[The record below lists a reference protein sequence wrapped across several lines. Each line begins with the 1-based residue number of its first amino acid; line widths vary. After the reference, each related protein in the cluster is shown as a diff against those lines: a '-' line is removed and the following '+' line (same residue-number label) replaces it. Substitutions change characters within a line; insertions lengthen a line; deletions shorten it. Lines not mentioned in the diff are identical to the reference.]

1 MQQQKQTTNQPTN
14 YKLPPQCYNLYLLK
28 TLFLYFTFFL
38 YFLQIICKASCFC
51 SIRNKYMYVVSVFS
65 PFQVVLQ
72 TFFVIHRSTLLSFYT
87 VPAEVYDFLDTN
99 SFFFKDTL
107 IY

>member
-1 MQQQKQTTNQPTN
+1 MQQQKQTTNQPTTT
-14 YKLPPQCYNLYLLK
+14 PPPNVITFIYLK
-28 TLFLYFTFFL
+28 HYFFTFFL
-38 YFLQIICKASCFC
+38 YFLQIICKAFFFC
-51 SIRNKYMYVVSVFS
+51 SIWNKYMYVASFFS

-72 TFFVIHRSTLLSFYT
+72 TIFVIHWSTLLSFYN

-99 SFFFKDTL
+99 SFFFKDTFL